1 MLFACKIVVPFPLS
15 IGEILGYFFFTINYI
30 DFLTWLIRDPWGGPR
45 QGSLEKNYGPLQN
58 TPFELHFSP
67 TFLGPPPP
75 RPKICTK
82 HTKSYGLP

>member
-1 MLFACKIVVPFPLS
+1 MVVQFLLS
-15 IGEILGYFFFTINYI
+15 IGEIIGYLFTIKFHLFSYPVN
-30 DFLTWLIRDPWGGPR
+30 PQSEGGSAR

-58 TPFELHFSP
+58 TPFELHFSLIV
-67 TFLGPPPP
+67 LGPPPP

>member
-1 MLFACKIVVPFPLS
+1 MLFVCKIIVPFPLS
-15 IGEILGYFFFTINYI
+15 IGQILGNFFTINYI
-30 DFLTWLIRDPWGGPR
+30 YFLTLSIRNVRGLSKARVPG
-45 QGSLEKNYGPLQN
+45 EKNYGPLQN